1 MKAHQHEMAPV
12 LLAAALLLAPSLLYA
27 QAPAQAAP
35 ATAASAP
42 ADPPISEQEF
52 QSGIV
57 NKSLLLKGADGKD
70 YGLRLEDGGRAVVSL
85 GFNDVGRWRTNGPG
99 AYCVRWNKIPLD
111 ERCAYIMRREGKLA
125 IRQSNGTVASIERV
139 E

>member
-1 MKAHQHEMAPV
+1 MKTHQLSMAPV
-12 LLAAALLLAPSLLYA
+12 LLAAASLFASSLVHA
-27 QAPAQAAP
+27 QAPAAP
-35 ATAASAP
+35 ATSAGAP

-85 GFNDVGRWRTNGPG
+85 AFNDVGRWRSNGPG
-99 AYCVRWNKIPLD
+99 AYCVRWNKFPMD
-111 ERCAYIMRREGKLA
+111 ERCSYVMRREGKLA
-125 IRQSNGTVASIERV
+125 IMQSNGTVASIQRV

>member
-1 MKAHQHEMAPV
+1 MKTHPLAMAP
-12 LLAAALLLAPSLLYA
+12 ALLVAASMLAPGLLQAQA
-27 QAPAQAAP
+27 QAPVQAA
-35 ATAASAP
+35 S
-42 ADPPISEQEF
+42 ADPPISDQEF

-85 GFNDVGRWRTNGPG
+85 AFNDVGRWRPNGPG
-99 AYCVRWNKIPLD
+99 AYCVRWNKFPMD
-111 ERCAYIMRREGKLA
+111 ERCAYVTRREGRLA
-125 IRQSNGTVASIERV
+125 IMQANGTVASIQRV